1 MITLAPLNLPRTKAA
16 LLIRAQ
22 EEVLLDQEL
31 RSVMSTKALDAW
43 EAANDASMDRV
54 REAFYQDC
62 VEFGIPNSRDH
73 CKIVTMRT
81 LKEWTGLA

>member
-1 MITLAPLNLPRTKAA
+1 MIHLPRTKAA

-31 RSVMSTKALDAW
+31 RAVMTSKALEAW
-43 EAANDASMDRV
+43 DKANDASMDRV

-62 VEFGIPNSRDH
+62 VEFDIPNSREH
-73 CKIVTMRT
+73 CQIVTMRT
-81 LKEWTGLA
+81 LMEWTGLA